1 MDDTEY
7 EKEPRERLRQPQ
19 YSRAPSRASTV
30 SSLNTHITSKSASSS
45 ASQLPKAAPSA
56 SQSTNR
62 QGYANSGRASAISRP
77 SSRLSKE
84 VDGESRPLR
93 LPVSSFLQEK
103 LDQERR
109 AESVR
114 VAKKMGMDLSAS
126 TGDIRDRDVQN
137 SPVKR
142 SSTAMGRHPRSNTE
156 DECAGNSGM
165 GLLEMEKTI
174 CTLHK
179 QNFDLK
185 LELYHRRQRQD
196 ALEEKVERLEAENA
210 EVRAF
215 RDKLA
220 AAAEEK
226 KRHDNAIK
234 EAVALIVRLES
245 TVKELC
251 HEKEVVRQ
259 VEDDGS
265 YRHSHTDEY
274 DPHEDSGVAL
284 TPKVKGHEFLQFT
297 DGARSLERVPS
308 FLSEQSEQTENLRNV
323 VLGVRSSLAHTPR
336 VSESSIDASGTI
348 AGPSPSVS
356 MLSESSF
363 ASIYGSRN
371 RRNKNSTGMPGLDV
385 TQFSAIS
392 TPLKAKSKQGWA
404 SQKSVAANQ
413 AARGVSQGGVNLRT
427 NAQSGNRVLDITSPL
442 QKLER
447 LGKQFPTA
455 LDVPRPSTSCGTRGM
470 PTTPPAWS
478 TRPSNANPRQDK
490 RDTLHRVITNGPT
503 NKELANLHALPP
515 TPDTATSSTLRRHK
529 SSSQESLD
537 VHSELLPQGSFPT
550 VFERSD
556 VCAVSNSHRHSPRK
570 TEVPT
575 QRAST
580 TAFTS
585 RKGLPVSPDNADSL
599 SKPDKHGSIDHPP
612 RPRSAGVTTN
622 PRPRSNSW
630 ASDSDSDGGVDAH
643 SEESTFDYW
652 MRESV
657 RPDKGVEDG
666 SAQNKAG
673 PSPSPDLFSLP
684 AGTGGL
690 GMEDIFDALRG
701 NGFLGAPVP
710 ALKREPVGETIASLQ
725 NRQTANFQPQEINQ
739 SPAAPSRR
747 SSLHARTSSASAVSP
762 VPGKLKKSPVRR
774 PSITKAVQAK
784 GRSNSIDSAAQMR
797 TTKVHFEQPEV
808 SGPSRRN
815 QYPPLSGQAPRRSLG
830 LNTFF
835 RRSSSETHGTP
846 PSATEATFPPHISQL
861 PSHLHSQLA
870 LRAARRSVPPP
881 PTTPWAFRPPS
892 PLQDGHHQSATPPPI
907 LRNRGLPQTQ
917 DVGQADPLPTQQNA
931 ALVACDE
938 EPTTPTDNN
947 NANAVSAGAAQNTG
961 RRKWLGLG
969 RISSLKNR
977 TS

>member
-1 MDDTEY
+1 
-7 EKEPRERLRQPQ
+7 
-19 YSRAPSRASTV
+19 
-30 SSLNTHITSKSASSS
+30 
-45 ASQLPKAAPSA
+45 
-56 SQSTNR
+56 
-62 QGYANSGRASAISRP
+62 
-77 SSRLSKE
+77 
-84 VDGESRPLR
+84 
-93 LPVSSFLQEK
+93 
-103 LDQERR
+103 
-109 AESVR
+109 
-114 VAKKMGMDLSAS
+114 MGMDLSAS
-126 TGDIRDRDVQN
+126 TGDIRGREMQS

-142 SSTAMGRHPRSNTE
+142 SSTATGRRPRSNTE
-156 DECAGNSGM
+156 DESADNSSM

-185 LELYHRRQRQD
+185 LELYHRRQRQN

-210 EVRAF
+210 EVGAF

-251 HEKEVVRQ
+251 REKEVVRQ

-265 YRHSHTDEY
+265 YRHSHADEY
-274 DPHEDSGVAL
+274 DPHDDSGVAL
-284 TPKVKGHEFLQFT
+284 TPKVKGHEFFQCT

-308 FLSEQSEQTENLRNV
+308 FLSEESEQTENLRNV
-323 VLGVRSSLAHTPR
+323 VLGVRSSLAHTR
-336 VSESSIDASGTI
+336 KVSESSVDASRTI
-348 AGPSPSVS
+348 AAASPSVS

-371 RRNKNSTGMPGLDV
+371 RRNKDSTGTPGLDV

-392 TPLKAKSKQGWA
+392 TPLKAKSKEGWA

-413 AARGVSQGGVNLRT
+413 AARSVSQGGVNLRT
-427 NAQSGNRVLDITSPL
+427 HAQSGNRVLDITSPL

-478 TRPSNANPRQDK
+478 TRPSHVNPRQDK

-503 NKELANLHALPP
+503 NKELANSHALPP
-515 TPDTATSSTLRRHK
+515 TPDTATSSTLHRHK
-529 SSSQESLD
+529 SGSQESLD

-556 VCAVSNSHRHSPRK
+556 VCAVSNSYRHSPKK

-585 RKGLPVSPDNADSL
+585 RKGLPVSPDNTDSL
-599 SKPDKHGSIDHPP
+599 SKPDKHGSIDLP

-622 PRPRSNSW
+622 PRPRSNIW
-630 ASDSDSDGGVDAH
+630 VSDSDSDGGVDAH

-657 RPDKGVEDG
+657 RPDKGAEDG

-690 GMEDIFDALRG
+690 GMQDIFDALQG
-701 NGFLGAPVP
+701 NDFIGSPVP
-710 ALKREPVGETIASLQ
+710 ALKREPVEETITSLQ
-725 NRQTANFQPQEINQ
+725 NRQPANFQPQEINQ
-739 SPAAPSRR
+739 SPPAPSRR
-747 SSLHARTSSASAVSP
+747 SSLHARTSSASAVPP
-762 VPGKLKKSPVRR
+762 VSGKLKKNPVRR
-774 PSITKAVQAK
+774 LSITTAVQAK

-797 TTKVHFEQPEV
+797 PTKVQFEQPEV
-808 SGPSRRN
+808 SGLGRRN

-835 RRSSSETHGTP
+835 RRSGSETHRTP
-846 PSATEATFPPHISQL
+846 SSATEATFPPHVSQL
-861 PSHLHSQLA
+861 PSHLHSQFA
-870 LRAARRSVPPP
+870 LRGARRSVPPP

-892 PLQDGHHQSATPPPI
+892 PLQDGDLQSATPPPI
-907 LRNRGLPQTQ
+907 LRNRGPPQTQ
-917 DVGQADPLPTQQNA
+917 DVGQADPLPTQQKA

-938 EPTTPTDNN
+938 EPTAPTESN
-947 NANAVSAGAAQNTG
+947 NANAVSASAAQNTG

-969 RISSLKNR
+969 RMSSLKNR

>member
-1 MDDTEY
+1 
-7 EKEPRERLRQPQ
+7 
-19 YSRAPSRASTV
+19 
-30 SSLNTHITSKSASSS
+30 
-45 ASQLPKAAPSA
+45 
-56 SQSTNR
+56 
-62 QGYANSGRASAISRP
+62 
-77 SSRLSKE
+77 
-84 VDGESRPLR
+84 
-93 LPVSSFLQEK
+93 
-103 LDQERR
+103 
-109 AESVR
+109 
-114 VAKKMGMDLSAS
+114 MGMDLSAS
-126 TGDIRDRDVQN
+126 TGDIRDRDMQS

-142 SSTAMGRHPRSNTE
+142 SSTAMGRQLRSNTE
-156 DECAGNSGM
+156 DGRADNVSM

-210 EVRAF
+210 EVRAL

-251 HEKEVVRQ
+251 REKEVVRQ

-274 DPHEDSGVAL
+274 DPHDDSGVAL
-284 TPKVKGHEFLQFT
+284 TPKVKEHEFFQFT
-297 DGARSLERVPS
+297 DSARSLERVPS

-323 VLGVRSSLAHTPR
+323 VLGVRSSLAHTR
-336 VSESSIDASGTI
+336 KVSESSDASRTI
-348 AGPSPSVS
+348 AAASPSVS

-363 ASIYGSRN
+363 ASIYGLRN
-371 RRNKNSTGMPGLDV
+371 RRNRDSTGTPGLDA
-385 TQFSAIS
+385 TQFSVIS

-404 SQKSVAANQ
+404 SQNSVATNQ
-413 AARGVSQGGVNLRT
+413 AARGTSQGGVNLRT
-427 NAQSGNRVLDITSPL
+427 HVQSGNRVLDTTSPL

-478 TRPSNANPRQDK
+478 TRPSHVNPRQDK

-503 NKELANLHALPP
+503 NKELANSHALPP

-550 VFERSD
+550 VFERSN
-556 VCAVSNSHRHSPRK
+556 VSAVNP
-570 TEVPT
+570 
-575 QRAST
+575 
-580 TAFTS
+580 
-585 RKGLPVSPDNADSL
+585 
-599 SKPDKHGSIDHPP
+599 PP

-622 PRPRSNSW
+622 LRARSNSSV
-630 ASDSDSDGGVDAH
+630 SDSDSDGGVDAH

-684 AGTGGL
+684 VGTGGL
-690 GMEDIFDALRG
+690 GMEAIFDALGG
-701 NGFLGAPVP
+701 NNFLGSPAPT
-710 ALKREPVGETIASLQ
+710 LKREPFGGTITSLQ

-739 SPAAPSRR
+739 SPPAPSRR
-747 SSLHARTSSASAVSP
+747 SSLHARTSSAGAVPP
-762 VPGKLKKSPVRR
+762 VPGKLKKNPVRR
-774 PSITKAVQAK
+774 PSMTRTVQAK
-784 GRSNSIDSAAQMR
+784 GRSNSVDSAAQTRPM
-797 TTKVHFEQPEV
+797 KVQFEQPEV
-808 SGPSRRN
+808 SGPGRRN

-835 RRSSSETHGTP
+835 RRSGSETYGTP
-846 PSATEATFPPHISQL
+846 SSATEATFPPHVSQL
-861 PSHLHSQLA
+861 PSHLHSQFA

-892 PLQDGHHQSATPPPI
+892 PPQAGDLQSATPPPI
-907 LRNRGLPQTQ
+907 LRNRGPPQTQ
-917 DVGQADPLPTQQNA
+917 DGGQADPLPTQQKV
-931 ALVACDE
+931 ALVTCDE
-938 EPTTPTDNN
+938 EPTVPTDSN

-969 RISSLKNR
+969 RMSSLKNR

>member
-1 MDDTEY
+1 M
-7 EKEPRERLRQPQ
+7 
-19 YSRAPSRASTV
+19 
-30 SSLNTHITSKSASSS
+30 TSNSASSS

-62 QGYANSGRASAISRP
+62 QGHANSGRASAISRP

-84 VDGESRPLR
+84 VDEESLPLR

-103 LDQERR
+103 LEQERR

-114 VAKKMGMDLSAS
+114 VAKKMGMDLCAS
-126 TGDIRDRDVQN
+126 TGDIRDRDMQS

-142 SSTAMGRHPRSNTE
+142 SSTAMGRRPRSNTE
-156 DECAGNSGM
+156 DESADNSRM

-185 LELYHRRQRQD
+185 LELYHRRERQD

-210 EVRAF
+210 EVRAL

-251 HEKEVVRQ
+251 REKEMVRQ

-265 YRHSHTDEY
+265 YRYSHTDEY
-274 DPHEDSGVAL
+274 DPHDDSGVAL
-284 TPKVKGHEFLQFT
+284 TPKAKGHEFFQFA

-323 VLGVRSSLAHTPR
+323 VLGVRSSLAHTR
-336 VSESSIDASGTI
+336 KVSESSVDASGTN
-348 AGPSPSVS
+348 AAASPSVS

-371 RRNKNSTGMPGLDV
+371 RRNKDSTGTPGLDL
-385 TQFSAIS
+385 TQFSVIS
-392 TPLKAKSKQGWA
+392 TPLNAKSKQEWG

-413 AARGVSQGGVNLRT
+413 PARAVSQGGVSLRT
-427 NAQSGNRVLDITSPL
+427 HAQSGNRVLDVTSPL
-442 QKLER
+442 QKIER
-447 LGKQFPTA
+447 LGKQFPAA
-455 LDVPRPSTSCGTRGM
+455 LDIPRPSTSCGTRGT
-470 PTTPPAWS
+470 PTTPPVWS
-478 TRPSNANPRQDK
+478 TRPSHVNPRQDK

-503 NKELANLHALPP
+503 NKELANSHALPP
-515 TPDTATSSTLRRHK
+515 TPDTVTSSTLH
-529 SSSQESLD
+529 
-537 VHSELLPQGSFPT
+537 
-550 VFERSD
+550 
-556 VCAVSNSHRHSPRK
+556 
-570 TEVPT
+570 
-575 QRAST
+575 
-580 TAFTS
+580 
-585 RKGLPVSPDNADSL
+585 
-599 SKPDKHGSIDHPP
+599 
-612 RPRSAGVTTN
+612 
-622 PRPRSNSW
+622 
-630 ASDSDSDGGVDAH
+630 SDGGVDAH

-657 RPDKGVEDG
+657 RPDKRVEDG

-701 NGFLGAPVP
+701 NGFLGPPVS
-710 ALKREPVGETIASLQ
+710 ALKREPVEATITSLQ

-739 SPAAPSRR
+739 SPPAPARR
-747 SSLHARTSSASAVSP
+747 SSLHARTSSASAAPP
-762 VPGKLKKSPVRR
+762 VPGKLKKNPVRR
-774 PSITKAVQAK
+774 PSITRAVQAK

-797 TTKVHFEQPEV
+797 PTKVQFEQPEV
-808 SGPSRRN
+808 PGPGRRN
-815 QYPPLSGQAPRRSLG
+815 QYPPISGQAPRRSLG

-835 RRSSSETHGTP
+835 RRSGSETHGTP
-846 PSATEATFPPHISQL
+846 SSATEATFPSHISQL
-861 PSHLHSQLA
+861 PPHLHSQFA

-881 PTTPWAFRPPS
+881 PTTPWAFRPPG
-892 PLQDGHHQSATPPPI
+892 PLQDGDLQSATPPPI
-907 LRNRGLPQTQ
+907 LRNHGPPQDQ
-917 DVGQADPLPTQQNA
+917 HGGQADPLPTEQKTT
-931 ALVACDE
+931 LVACDE
-938 EPTTPTDNN
+938 EPTAPTGSND
-947 NANAVSAGAAQNTG
+947 ANAVSANAAQNTG

-969 RISSLKNR
+969 RMSSLKNR
-977 TS
+977 TN

>member
-1 MDDTEY
+1 
-7 EKEPRERLRQPQ
+7 
-19 YSRAPSRASTV
+19 
-30 SSLNTHITSKSASSS
+30 
-45 ASQLPKAAPSA
+45 
-56 SQSTNR
+56 
-62 QGYANSGRASAISRP
+62 
-77 SSRLSKE
+77 
-84 VDGESRPLR
+84 
-93 LPVSSFLQEK
+93 
-103 LDQERR
+103 
-109 AESVR
+109 
-114 VAKKMGMDLSAS
+114 MGMDLSAS
-126 TGDIRDRDVQN
+126 TGDIRDRDMQS

-142 SSTAMGRHPRSNTE
+142 SSTATGRRPRSHAE
-156 DECAGNSGM
+156 DEGADNSSM

-185 LELYHRRQRQD
+185 LELYHRRQRQN

-226 KRHDNAIK
+226 ARHDNAIK

-251 HEKEVVRQ
+251 REKGVARQ

-265 YRHSHTDEY
+265 YRHSHDDEY
-274 DPHEDSGVAL
+274 DPHDDSGVAL
-284 TPKVKGHEFLQFT
+284 TPKVKGHELFQYT
-297 DGARSLERVPS
+297 DGVRSLERVPS
-308 FLSEQSEQTENLRNV
+308 FLSEQSEQTENLRSV
-323 VLGVRSSLAHTPR
+323 VLGVRSSLAHTR
-336 VSESSIDASGTI
+336 KVSESSVDASHTI
-348 AGPSPSVS
+348 AAASPSVS
-356 MLSESSF
+356 ILSESSF

-371 RRNKNSTGMPGLDV
+371 RRNKDSTGTPGLDV
-385 TQFSAIS
+385 TQFSVNS
-392 TPLKAKSKQGWA
+392 TPLKGKSKQGWA
-404 SQKSVAANQ
+404 NQKNVAANQ
-413 AARGVSQGGVNLRT
+413 AARDVSQGGVNLRT
-427 NAQSGNRVLDITSPL
+427 HAQSGNRVLDVTSPL

-447 LGKQFPTA
+447 LGKQFPAA
-455 LDVPRPSTSCGTRGM
+455 LDVPRPSTSCSTRGM

-478 TRPSNANPRQDK
+478 TRPSHVNPRQDK

-537 VHSELLPQGSFPT
+537 AHSELLPQGSFPT
-550 VFERSD
+550 VFERPD
-556 VCAVSNSHRHSPRK
+556 ACAVSNSYRRSPRK

-585 RKGLPVSPDNADSL
+585 RKGLPASPDNTDSL
-599 SKPDKHGSIDHPP
+599 SKPDNHGSIDLLP
-612 RPRSAGVTTN
+612 RPRSAGVTRN
-622 PRPRSNSW
+622 PHPRCNSCV
-630 ASDSDSDGGVDAH
+630 SDSDSDGGVDAH

-652 MRESV
+652 MRESL
-657 RPDKGVEDG
+657 RPDKGVEAG
-666 SAQNKAG
+666 SARNKGG

-684 AGTGGL
+684 GGTGGL

-710 ALKREPVGETIASLQ
+710 ALKREPVEETITSLQ
-725 NRQTANFQPQEINQ
+725 NQQTANFQPQEINQ
-739 SPAAPSRR
+739 SPPAPSRR
-747 SSLHARTSSASAVSP
+747 SSLHARTSSASPVPP
-762 VPGKLKKSPVRR
+762 VPGKLKKNPVRR
-774 PSITKAVQAK
+774 SSITRAVQAK

-797 TTKVHFEQPEV
+797 PTKVQFEQPEIA
-808 SGPSRRN
+808 GPGRRN

-835 RRSSSETHGTP
+835 RRPGSETHGNP
-846 PSATEATFPPHISQL
+846 SSATEATFPTHVSQL

-892 PLQDGHHQSATPPPI
+892 PLQDGDLQSATPPPI
-907 LRNRGLPQTQ
+907 LRNRGPPQTQ
-917 DVGQADPLPTQQNA
+917 DVGQADPLSTQQKA
-931 ALVACDE
+931 ALAACDE
-938 EPTTPTDNN
+938 EHTAPTESN
-947 NANAVSAGAAQNTG
+947 NANALSAGAAQNTS

-969 RISSLKNR
+969 RMSSLKNR
-977 TS
+977 AS